1 MLVNNFVLVQ
11 LLGVCQFVGASGR
24 FDAAVALAGITALI
38 TTGTSLAGWLLQTL
52 LLTPLSIEW
61 LRLPALLL
69 IVAAAVQIAET
80 LLQRSRPDL
89 VEALGIFLPLTA
101 ANCAVL
107 GVLLLNHDGGLG
119 PVSATLHGLGAGV
132 GFALALIL
140 FAAVR
145 ERLVLA
151 DVPQSFRGAS
161 INLITAGLAA
171 LAFMGFADLV

>member
-1 MLVNNFVLVQ
+1 M
-11 LLGVCQFVGASGR
+11 GASGR

-38 TTGTSLAGWLLQTL
+38 TTVTALAGWLLQAWL
-52 LLTPLSIEW
+52 LAPLQIDW

-69 IVAAAVQIAET
+69 IVASAVQIAE
-80 LLQRSRPDL
+80 LLLKRARPDL

-107 GVLLLNHDGGLG
+107 GVLLLNRDSGLG
-119 PVSATLHGLGAGV
+119 PLAATLHGLGAGS
-132 GFALALIL
+132 GFALVLIL
-140 FAAVR
+140 FAAAR
-145 ERLVLA
+145 ERLALA
-151 DVPQSFRGAS
+151 DIPLPFRGAS